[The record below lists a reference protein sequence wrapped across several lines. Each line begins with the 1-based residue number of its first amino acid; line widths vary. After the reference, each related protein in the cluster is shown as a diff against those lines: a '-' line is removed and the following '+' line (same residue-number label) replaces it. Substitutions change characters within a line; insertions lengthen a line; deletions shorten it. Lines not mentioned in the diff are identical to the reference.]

1 MKPIYRLLTI
11 ETVLAILFILSS
23 LVFFNSDTFAR
34 IADEIAAKTDGKSPV
49 INATITD
56 YGTFMN
62 GVKNRKWL
70 SVRPLLDN
78 WTGFVAVKNTG
89 TTFID
94 HFTLTF
100 SCPMKDSDALRIDLV
115 SPAMPSWMWKPFAGD
130 LLSLC
135 TRDMLFTVKDGSL
148 KICDATSGTPIA
160 VTRLI
165 SSRLLGSAG
174 LAPGQA
180 VMVEYTEPYDKCM
193 EGFVNSIA
201 TRKKMVIETKIT
213 NRENNVMQLT
223 MKNFKITFLTFDQI
237 VADITFRGCG
247 EYGSCDLKLSIDGK
261 LMDSAPWIQY
271 EWK

>member
-1 MKPIYRLLTI
+1 MKSIYRLLTMK
-11 ETVLAILFILSS
+11 TALATFFILAC
-23 LVFFNSDTFAR
+23 LVFFKPDTFAR
-34 IADEIAAKTDGKSPV
+34 TADELASKTDGKSAV
-49 INATITD
+49 ISATITD
-56 YGTFMN
+56 YGTLMN

-78 WTGFVAVKNTG
+78 WTGFVVVKNTG

-100 SCPMKDSDALRIDLV
+100 SCPMKDSNALRIDLV
-115 SPAMPSWMWKPFAGD
+115 SPAMPSWLWKPFAGD

-135 TRDMLFTVKDGSL
+135 TRDMLFTVKDGGL
-148 KICDATSGTPIA
+148 KICDVTSGKLIA
-160 VTRLI
+160 VSRLI
-165 SSRLLGSAG
+165 SSGSLGPDG

-180 VMVEYTEPYDKCM
+180 VMVEYTEPYDRCM
-193 EGFVNSIA
+193 ESFVNSIA
-201 TRKKMVIETKIT
+201 TRKKMVIKTKIT
-213 NRENNVMQLT
+213 DRENNVMQLT
-223 MKNFKITFLTFDQI
+223 MKKFKITFLTFDQI

>member
-1 MKPIYRLLTI
+1 MKPFYRLLTI
-11 ETVLAILFILSS
+11 ETVSVILFIFSS

-34 IADEIAAKTDGKSPV
+34 ITDEIAVKTDGKSPV
-49 INATITD
+49 ISATITD
-56 YGTFMN
+56 YGTLMN

-135 TRDMLFTVKDGSL
+135 TRDMLFMVKDGNL
-148 KICDATSGTPIA
+148 KIYDATSGKPIA

-165 SSRLLGSAG
+165 SSGPLGSAG

-180 VMVEYTEPYDKCM
+180 VMVEYTEPYDRCM
-193 EGFVNSIA
+193 ESFVNSIA

-213 NRENNVMQLT
+213 DRENNVMQLT
-223 MKNFKITFLTFDQI
+223 MKKFKITFLTFDQI